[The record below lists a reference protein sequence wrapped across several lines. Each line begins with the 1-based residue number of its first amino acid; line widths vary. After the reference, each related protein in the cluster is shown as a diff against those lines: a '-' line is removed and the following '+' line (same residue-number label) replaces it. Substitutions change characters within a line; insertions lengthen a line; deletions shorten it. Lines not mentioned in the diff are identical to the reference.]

1 MGGSKFGARAYA
13 DNFSDEELLEAL
25 DYAHLYG
32 RRVYLT
38 VNTLLKTVR
47 SNRSVRICSR
57 FMNMAWMRYL
67 YRILGSLTAIHEI
80 SGSCDS
86 YKYADDSHRCGGGR
100 LFRIRVTRMV
110 MARELSLNEMKRI
123 REETGM
129 ELEAFVHGALC
140 YCYSGQCLFSS
151 MLGGRKRKPWQMCAA
166 MQASLRS
173 AG

>member
-1 MGGSKFGARAYA
+1 MKENNHTTQQNTFELLAPAGSLAIFKAVVAAGADAVYVGGSKFGARAYA

-67 YRILGSLTAIHEI
+67 YRIWGSDSDPREI

-86 YKYADDSHRCGGGR
+86 YKYADDSHRCGGGPAF
-100 LFRIRVTRMV
+100 FRIR
-110 MARELSLNEMKRI
+110 SDPYGHG
-123 REETGM
+123 TGTFP
-129 ELEAFVHGALC
+129 E
-140 YCYSGQCLFSS
+140 
-151 MLGGRKRKPWQMCAA
+151 
-166 MQASLRS
+166 
-173 AG
+173 